1 MDLVNNNEIPLGA
14 NQLDNSSLD
23 ITILNDDTLP
33 GPVKQIW
40 GTLRTKELYLIQ
52 QNKLNTIYIND
63 YQQRDSNNELSNYI
77 NYTWQNIQMYNLP
90 TNILMIFR
98 NKLLNLAKLIKYRKI

>member
-14 NQLDNSSLD
+14 NQLDNSSFD
-23 ITILNDDTLP
+23 IIILNDDRLP

-52 QNKLNTIYIND
+52 QNKLNTVYIND
-63 YQQRDSNNELSNYI
+63 YQQRDTNNELSNYI
-77 NYTWQNIQMYNLP
+77 NYTWQNLQMYNLP
-90 TNILMIFR
+90 NNILMIFK
-98 NKLLNLAKLIKYRKI
+98 NKLLNLSKLIKYR